1 MNKDILKIPLIAATE
16 AVGRKHLVS
25 RLQPSNLA
33 PNKTGNINDAQL
45 YSENNTDNPY
55 PLVSGKDLYGKDFLV
70 PIIIKGQTDTIY
82 LPEAIVSISKGKDI
96 VATPV
101 LNGKGTVKEMI
112 TDGDLKLS
120 INVAIVSTM
129 DDGSYDEGSMR
140 YNDVYPYLGVQ
151 RLRKLL
157 DEPNR
162 LDIVSEFLKQFD
174 LDGGSL
180 GIIVQSY
187 TVNQETYSNRQEF
200 SIEAFSDYDYNLL
213 IEE

>member
-1 MNKDILKIPLIAATE
+1 
-16 AVGRKHLVS
+16 
-25 RLQPSNLA
+25 
-33 PNKTGNINDAQL
+33 
-45 YSENNTDNPY
+45 
-55 PLVSGKDLYGKDFLV
+55 
-70 PIIIKGQTDTIY
+70 
-82 LPEAIVSISKGKDI
+82 
-96 VATPV
+96 
-101 LNGKGTVKEMI
+101 MI

-129 DDGSYDEGSMR
+129 DDGSYDEGSSMR
-140 YNDVYPYLGVQ
+140 YNDVLSIFGVQ